1 MEIYQSYSKNT
12 KNVPYFQVQRTV
24 QKFKTHNTESL
35 NKVQNSRNGNTL
47 VWSQNVK
54 KLWNI
59 KLLEKEKHSTIDRCP
74 LFKTNLILNSEW
86 NLKF

>member
-12 KNVPYFQVQRTV
+12 KNVPYFQVHRTV

-74 LFKTNLILNSEW
+74 VFKTNLILNSKW

>member
-12 KNVPYFQVQRTV
+12 KNVPYFQVHRTV
-24 QKFKTHNTESL
+24 QKFKTHNIESL
-35 NKVQNSRNGNTL
+35 DKVQNSRNDWSQN

-59 KLLEKEKHSTIDRCP
+59 KLLEKKNSTIDRCP
-74 LFKTNLILNSEW
+74 LFKTNLILNSKW